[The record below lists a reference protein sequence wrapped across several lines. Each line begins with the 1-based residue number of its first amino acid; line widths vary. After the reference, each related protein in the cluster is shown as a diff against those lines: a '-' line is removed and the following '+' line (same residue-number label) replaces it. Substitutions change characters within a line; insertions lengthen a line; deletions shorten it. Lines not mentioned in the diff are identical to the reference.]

1 MKLNWGTGIV
11 IAFVIF
17 AALLT
22 VAMVLGS
29 MQRVDLV
36 TPDYYERELQ
46 FQDQIDFRENA
57 QHIGDLII
65 SASATE
71 LTIKFPS
78 PIDFEHV
85 SGKVSFYKPDNAN
98 FDFEQELKLNEDNV
112 MIINREK
119 RIGGLWTVMV
129 LAEQDGTSYYW
140 EEKINM

>member
-22 VAMVLGS
+22 VAMVMGS
-29 MQRVDLV
+29 RQRVDLV
-36 TPDYYERELQ
+36 TPDYYEKELQ

-57 QHIGDLII
+57 KQMGDLDI
-65 SASATE
+65 SVSETYVRIE
-71 LTIKFPS
+71 FPS
-78 PIDFEHV
+78 AIDFEHV

-98 FDFEQELKLNEDNV
+98 FDFEEPLKIEDDNT
-112 MIINREK
+112 MTINREK

-129 LAEQDGTSYYW
+129 LAEQDGSSYYW

>member
-29 MQRVDLV
+29 RQRVDLV
-36 TPDYYERELQ
+36 TPDYYERELK
-46 FQDQIDFRENA
+46 FQEQIDFRENA
-57 QHIGDLII
+57 RQIGDLLI
-65 SASATE
+65 SASAKE
-71 LTIKFPS
+71 LTIEFPS
-78 PIDFEHV
+78 TIDFEHV
-85 SGKVSFYKPDNAN
+85 SGKVRFYKPDNAN
-98 FDFEQELKLNEDNV
+98 FDFEEELKLNEDNV
-112 MIINREK
+112 LVINREK

-140 EEKINM
+140 EEKISM

>member
-29 MQRVDLV
+29 RQRVDLV

-46 FQDQIDFRENA
+46 FQEQINFRENA
-57 QHIGDLII
+57 RQIGDLLI
-65 SASATE
+65 SASAKE
-71 LTIKFPS
+71 LTIEFPS
-78 PIDFEHV
+78 AINFVQV